1 MQTKSCCPQPSPPL
15 SLSLFLLLPLFLSRL
30 PTRVNCHLCLY
41 FCCLPTDLRLCLWRL
56 LLGSLA
62 PWQCCRCRLLA
73 VVTLLLLLLLP
84 CLLLCLLFIL
94 LGHSVS
100 CGAEELRSWETEEL
114 CVRYNA
120 AVSEPD
126 SISISFCVGAKKFD
140 LPAAIL

>member
-15 SLSLFLLLPLFLSRL
+15 SLSFYCSPYSLAGCQLVSIVICACTFVASQLTCAF
-30 PTRVNCHLCLY
+30 VFGAC
-41 FCCLPTDLRLCLWRL
+41 
-56 LLGSLA
+56 SLA

-120 AVSEPD
+120 AISEPD